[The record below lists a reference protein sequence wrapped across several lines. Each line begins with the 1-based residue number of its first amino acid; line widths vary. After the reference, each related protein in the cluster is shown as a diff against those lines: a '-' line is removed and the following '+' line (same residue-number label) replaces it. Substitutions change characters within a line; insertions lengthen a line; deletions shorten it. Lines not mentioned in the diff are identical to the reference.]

1 MNPKL
6 EKFIKKKQVGK
17 SVFYPY
23 REEILE
29 LKSRG
34 YSAKVILEFL
44 ESVGVK
50 AKKSNLNR
58 WLKRQVQDKPIVH
71 KPTVSNQ
78 TQTTNS
84 NQTIHKP
91 KELAKTKTQQEAL
104 DKLLK
109 LSSKK
114 ISAEDMINHGR
125 APVKPLE

>member
-17 SVFYPY
+17 SVFYPH

-34 YSAKVILEFL
+34 FSAQVILEYL
-44 ESVGVK
+44 ETVGIK
-50 AKKSNLNR
+50 AKKGNLNR
-58 WLKRQVQDKPIVH
+58 WLKRQVQDKLIVQ

-78 TQTTNS
+78 T
-84 NQTIHKP
+84 IHKA
-91 KELAKTKTQQEAL
+91 KESSKTKTQQEAL

-125 APVKPLE
+125 APVKPPE